1 MKTFFL
7 ILITCLIVM
16 VGYSQTNVITKNSLI
31 IPHGDITLYLDDD
44 TTTLV
49 SKQIIKYENFKNIG
63 KFDRCNCWFQDTYK
77 GKYIKSRFSKT
88 GFDMG
93 HLTPSSI
100 TSYDSVV
107 NKNSFS
113 MFNEAPQYAYF
124 NEHPWKNLEMSVEDT
139 IAKYKKDAIIIT
151 GVIYDENNKKYL
163 PKSKI
168 KIPTH
173 YYKIVII
180 GKIVY
185 VWLGV
190 NADGKKN
197 CKIRQSNLFDL
208 NKLFVNNK
216 MQLIIK

>member
-1 MKTFFL
+1 MNSKFL
-7 ILITCLIVM
+7 ILITCLISFM
-16 VGYSQTNVITKNSLI
+16 SYSQTNVITKNKLV
-31 IPHGDITLYLDDD
+31 IPHGDITLYLDND

-49 SKQIIKYENFKNIG
+49 SKHIVTYKNFENIG
-63 KFDRCNCWFQDTYK
+63 TVDRCNCWFQDTYK
-77 GKYIKSRFSKT
+77 GKYIKNKFVKT

-100 TSYDSVV
+100 TSYDSIV

-124 NEHPWKNLEMSVEDT
+124 NEHPWKDLEMSVEDS

-151 GVIYDENNKKYL
+151 GVIYDENKKKYL
-163 PKSKI
+163 PNSKI

-173 YYKIVII
+173 YYKILTIN
-180 GKIVY
+180 KLVY
-185 VWLGV
+185 VWIGI

-197 CKIRQSNLFDL
+197 CKISQTNLFDL
-208 NKLFVNNK
+208 NKLFINNK
-216 MQLIIK
+216 MELIIR